1 VFNAVDDSNTIIHPA
16 FVQVQRYLASLI
28 VERRAAKSTVEN
40 YSRTLRDFLNFL
52 GPHLGQPVS
61 VKNLSDIS
69 TSDVRGFLAMRR
81 ETGCQNA
88 SIALNLSAL
97 RGFYRWWHQGEGI
110 SISAIEA
117 VSLPKRAKNIPRPVA
132 LTDIHALVNA
142 TADFNPLPW
151 VQARNAAL
159 LTLLYGA
166 GLRISEALSL
176 NGDCLPLGDTL
187 RITGK
192 RNKMRIV
199 PILPQVRT
207 MIDNYVQIS
216 PWPSS
221 VQAPLFVGEKGKRLQ
236 AAVAQK
242 IMAQARISLG
252 LPESATPHAL
262 RHSFATHLLAAGA
275 DLRAIQDL
283 LGHASLSSTQ
293 IYTEV
298 DAAHLMDVY
307 RNSHPRA

>member
-1 VFNAVDDSNTIIHPA
+1 M
-16 FVQVQRYLASLI
+16 

-52 GPHLGQPVS
+52 GIHLGKPVS
-61 VKNLSDIS
+61 LKNLSDIS

-81 ETGCQNA
+81 ETGIQNV
-88 SIALNLSAL
+88 SVALNLSAL
-97 RGFYRWWHQGEGI
+97 RGFYRWWHQIEGI

-117 VSLPKRAKNIPRPVA
+117 ISLPRRTKNIPRPVA
-132 LTDIHALVNA
+132 LADIHALINRI
-142 TADFNPLPW
+142 ADFNSLPW

-166 GLRISEALSL
+166 GLRISEALAL

-187 RITGK
+187 RVNGK
-192 RNKMRIV
+192 RNKTRVV
-199 PILPQVRT
+199 PILPQVRAL
-207 MIDNYVQIS
+207 IDNYVQLS
-216 PWPSS
+216 PWPLSA
-221 VQAPLFVGEKGKRLQ
+221 QAPLFMGEKGKRLQ

-262 RHSFATHLLAAGA
+262 RHSFATHLLGAGA

-293 IYTEV
+293 IYTDV
-298 DAAHLMDVY
+298 DAAYLMDVY
-307 RNSHPRA
+307 RNAHPRG